1 MRPKPNY
8 LLLGGYS
15 IFEKMADDRDKD
27 NFQTT
32 NFCSELNWLVAEEDF
47 NQTYRFVYKEENL
60 LHICKPFAHHEP
72 IRLALYTCLK
82 TATAKEK

>member
-1 MRPKPNY
+1 MLMVETKEVSR
-8 LLLGGYS
+8 
-15 IFEKMADDRDKD
+15 
-27 NFQTT
+27 TT

-47 NQTYRFVYKEENL
+47 NQKYMFVYNEENL

-82 TATAKEK
+82 TVTAEEK